1 MWQVKIIIVTGHDR
15 KCSEVRLMGNLKQA
29 GMIFLH
35 TRNKHFSAIGKL
47 LGDEQKSFNPNFM
60 VAQR

>member
-15 KCSEVRLMGNLKQA
+15 KCSKVRVKSTLRQA
-29 GMIFLH
+29 DMIFLH
-35 TRNKHFSAIGKL
+35 TENKHFSAIGKS

-60 VAQR
+60 VTQR